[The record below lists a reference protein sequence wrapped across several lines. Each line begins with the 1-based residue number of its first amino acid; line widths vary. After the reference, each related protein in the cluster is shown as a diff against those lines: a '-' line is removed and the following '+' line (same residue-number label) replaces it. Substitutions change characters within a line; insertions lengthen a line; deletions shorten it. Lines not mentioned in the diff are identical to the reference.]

1 MTSTIIQNSNQVSKV
16 TAISTRRKAKKTQA
30 KELYTKYHTLPREA
44 IIQKFIEELEMP
56 ENSASTYVSLCAK
69 ELNVHLGLEFKTRKA
84 KRTSSKRERAFAI
97 FANNAEK
104 GRKAIIEI
112 MKRELEMSHNSA
124 ATHCSLAYQAYMA
137 GKITAAKSE

>member
-1 MTSTIIQNSNQVSKV
+1 MSSTIIQNSNTGSKV
-16 TAISTRRKAKKTQA
+16 TSISTARTPKKTQA
-30 KELYTKYHTLPREA
+30 RELYTRYHALPRKA

-69 ELNVHLGLEFKTRKA
+69 ELNEPLGLDFKTRKA
-84 KRTSSKRERAFAI
+84 RRTGSKKERAFAI
-97 FANNAEK
+97 YANNAEK

-112 MKRELEMSHNSA
+112 MKQELEMTHNSA

-137 GKITAAKSE
+137 GKIKASKE